1 MEEKNKK
8 AKKGNK
14 GNSKT
19 TTENAN
25 AKKEVKEKVEVKET
39 KKEKKET
46 TVPVTNNEMVNLIK
60 IVLIVTAIFLIF
72 YGITTLVTDKNSNN
86 DTNPADVT
94 IQYDEI
100 LLGTLFEQSN
110 SEYYVLVT
118 TEDDYYVATYSG
130 LVSSYKAKENSLRVY
145 TSNLDNGFNKSY
157 KAEETKISNDLKEL
171 KLTGSTLLKIKDK
184 NIVASYQGTDITDHL
199 NSLLK

>member
-8 AKKGNK
+8 VKKGNK
-14 GNSKT
+14 SNSKT
-19 TTENAN
+19 TTKKVN
-25 AKKEVKEKVEVKET
+25 AKKEAKEKAEVKEV

-46 TVPVTNNEMVNLIK
+46 KPPVTNNEMVNLIK

-72 YGITTLVTDKNSNN
+72 YGITTLVADKNSND
-86 DTNPADVT
+86 DTNPEDVV

-118 TEDDYYVATYSG
+118 IEEDYNVQTYSS

-157 KAEETKISNDLKEL
+157 KAEETKVSNNLQEL
-171 KLTGSTLLKIKDK
+171 KLKGSTLLKIKDK
-184 NIVASYQGTDITDHL
+184 TIVGSYEGNDIINHL

>member
-8 AKKGNK
+8 VKKGNK
-14 GNSKT
+14 SNSKT
-19 TTENAN
+19 TTKKVNT
-25 AKKEVKEKVEVKET
+25 KKEIKEKVEVK
-39 KKEKKET
+39 KVKKET
-46 TVPVTNNEMVNLIK
+46 TSPVTNNEMANLIK
-60 IVLIVTAIFLIF
+60 IVLVVTAIFLIF

-86 DTNPADVT
+86 TTNPEGVV

-118 TEDDYYVATYSG
+118 TEDDYNTQTYSS

-145 TSNLDNGFNKSY
+145 TSNLDNGFNKTY
-157 KAEETKISNDLKEL
+157 KAEETKISNNLQEL
-171 KLTGSTLLKIKDK
+171 KLKGSALLKIKDK
-184 NIVASYQGTDITDHL
+184 TIVASYEDNDIMNHL

>member
-8 AKKGNK
+8 TKKGNK
-14 GNSKT
+14 NNSK
-19 TTENAN
+19 NATKKVN
-25 AKKEVKEKVEVKET
+25 AKKEVKKEKVEAKKVKEET
-39 KKEKKET
+39 KA
-46 TVPVTNNEMVNLIK
+46 PVTNNEMVNLIK

-86 DTNPADVT
+86 DTNTEDVV

-118 TEDDYYVATYSG
+118 TEEDYNAQTYSS
-130 LVSSYKAKENSLRVY
+130 LVSSYKAKENSLRIY

-157 KAEETKISNDLKEL
+157 KAEENKISNNLKEL
-171 KLTGSTLLKIKDK
+171 KLKGSTLLKIKDK
-184 NIVASYQGTDITDHL
+184 NIIASYQGNEIMNHL

>member
-8 AKKGNK
+8 VKKGNK
-14 GNSKT
+14 SNSKT
-19 TTENAN
+19 TAKKVN
-25 AKKEVKEKVEVKET
+25 AKKEVKKEKVEVKET
-39 KKEKKET
+39 KKETKT
-46 TVPVTNNEMVNLIK
+46 LVNSNEMVNLIK
-60 IVLIVTAIFLIF
+60 IILIVTAIFLIF
-72 YGITTLVTDKNSNN
+72 YGITTLVADKNSNN
-86 DTNPADVT
+86 DTNPEDVV

-118 TEDDYYVATYSG
+118 TEDDYNVQTYSS
-130 LVSSYKAKENSLRVY
+130 LVSSYKAKENALKVY

-157 KAEETKISNDLKEL
+157 KAEETKISNNLQEL
-171 KLTGSTLLKIKDK
+171 KLKGSTLLKIKEK
-184 NIVASYQGTDITDHL
+184 NIVSSYEGNDIMSHL

>member
-8 AKKGNK
+8 VKKGNK
-14 GNSKT
+14 TSSKT
-19 TTENAN
+19 IPRKVN
-25 AKKEVKEKVEVKET
+25 AKKELKEKVEEKET
-39 KKEKKET
+39 KKGT
-46 TVPVTNNEMVNLIK
+46 NAPVTNNEMVNLIK

-72 YGITTLVTDKNSNN
+72 YGITTLVTDKSNSG
-86 DTNPADVT
+86 TNPEDVV

-110 SEYYVLVT
+110 AEYYVLVT
-118 TEDDYYVATYSG
+118 AEEDYNVQTYSS

-157 KAEETKISNDLKEL
+157 KAEETKISNNLQEL
-171 KLTGSTLLKIKDK
+171 KLKGSTLLKIKDK
-184 NIVASYQGTDITDHL
+184 TIVAHYEGNDIMNHF